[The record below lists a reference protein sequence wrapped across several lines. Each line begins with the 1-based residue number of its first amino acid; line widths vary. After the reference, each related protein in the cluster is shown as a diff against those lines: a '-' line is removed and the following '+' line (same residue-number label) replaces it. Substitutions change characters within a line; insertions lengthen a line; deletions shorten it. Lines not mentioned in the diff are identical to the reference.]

1 MNKSEWKIKLEEQ
14 IKYDHDYIPSF
25 QTTINILSEILEE
38 RDRVYRIYEESGA
51 QPVVNFTSDR
61 GAINLKQNPLLRQ
74 WQELNST
81 ALLYLRDLGLTPAG
95 LRKLQGQLPT
105 EATESLRGNALE
117 LIRSKVGTSNKTPKP
132 TTVEEQLI
140 FAIREDIRQE
150 KEKQTNGK
158 TTTRRPRKSDG

>member
-1 MNKSEWKIKLEEQ
+1 MTKSEWKIILEEQ

-95 LRKLQGQLPT
+95 LRKLQGQLPK
-105 EATESLRGNALE
+105 ESDTLNGNALE
-117 LIRSKVGTSNKTPKP
+117 IIRTKIGSTYRPPKTETAEGLLMK
-132 TTVEEQLI
+132 
-140 FAIREDIRQE
+140 AIREDIRQE
-150 KEKQTNGK
+150 KEQKTDGK